1 MQMKTE
7 KIEYYSE
14 CVAFFMDKY
23 QAKTG
28 VKYSFEGKDGKALKS
43 ILSKI
48 EKIKGEGNTLDLF
61 RHIIQNLPKWDLE
74 NALSL
79 TSINSRF
86 NVIIAGITK
95 QKKVSDG
102 YKEQIITDIFR

>member
-1 MQMKTE
+1 MEAK
-7 KIEYYSE
+7 KIEYYKD

-23 QAKTG
+23 LSQTG
-28 VKYSFEGKDGKALKS
+28 VKYSFEGKDGKALKA

-48 EKIKGEGNTLDLF
+48 EKIKGEGDTLEIF
-61 RHIIQNLPKWDLE
+61 KQIIQNLPKWDIE
-74 NALSL
+74 NAFSL

-102 YKEQIITDIFR
+102 FKQQIITDIFG

>member
-1 MQMKTE
+1 M
-7 KIEYYSE
+7 KIEYYKES
-14 CVAFFMDKY
+14 VAFFMEKY
-23 QAKTG
+23 LSQTG

-48 EKIKGEGNTLDLF
+48 EKIKSDGDTLEIF
-61 RHIIQNLPKWDLE
+61 KQIIQNLPKWDLE
-74 NALSL
+74 NAFSL

-102 YKEQIITDIFR
+102 FKQQIITDIFG